1 MGEKDEGCKDT
12 SPKQHKQ
19 EKGEGQQAHKKRA
32 EGNPGFAAIFM
43 FNAAVCAWGWGFLNI
58 LREQRRGRGETVRSL
73 HCVIR
78 KAKQTQRM

>member
-32 EGNPGFAAIFM
+32 EGNPEFAAIFM
-43 FNAAVCAWGWGFLNI
+43 FKAAVCVWGFLNI
-58 LREQRRGRGETVRSL
+58 LREQRRGLGETVRSL
-73 HCVIR
+73 HCVL
-78 KAKQTQRM
+78 

>member
-19 EKGEGQQAHKKRA
+19 EKGEGQKAHKKRA
-32 EGNPGFAAIFM
+32 EGNPGFTAIFM
-43 FNAAVCAWGWGFLNI
+43 FNAAVCAWGFLNI

-73 HCVIR
+73 HCVIG
-78 KAKQTQRM
+78 KAKQIQRM